1 MPNAAASNPPMT
13 ETIDS
18 ANATA
23 SSLFLGHNGEWW
35 DFWLIISL
43 VFVALAA
50 IAAGVTTAGSIF
62 SHKREAAAAEAALDR
77 FKLDTEQKISEA
89 NARTAD
95 AKLEL
100 AKFKAPRILTGAQQS
115 IVAGKVSAFR
125 GTKFDAGIGP
135 KGDPEPLYLLR
146 SIVDSLKSVGWVQV
160 PWTGDGETY
169 TEAPLLPVGL
179 TMVTNVIVD
188 VHPEHLAALGPAA
201 KALADALNAEGIDA
215 LADSR
220 PTTIHTEV
228 IHIRIGRKL

>member
-1 MPNAAASNPPMT
+1 MWPSLST
-13 ETIDS
+13 
-18 ANATA
+18 ANQIADWA
-23 SSLFLGHNGEWW
+23 NIFFIG
-35 DFWLIISL
+35 SL
-43 VFVALAA
+43 VVGVISTILIVWMANVKEGYWERARQDSEER
-50 IAAGVTTAGSIF
+50 IASLIKQGDELRKDTA
-62 SHKREAAAAEAALDR
+62 
-77 FKLDTEQKISEA
+77 EA
-89 NARTAD
+89 NARAAE

-100 AKFKAPRILTGAQQS
+100 AKFKAPRVLTSAQQS
-115 IVAGKVSAFR
+115 IVAGKIAAFR

-146 SIVDSLKSVGWVQV
+146 SIVDSLKSVGWIQV

-188 VHPEHLAALGPAA
+188 VHPEYRAAFGPAV

-228 IHIRIGRKL
+228 VHIRIGRKL